1 MSGKIL
7 ITGGF
12 GNLGG
17 RLAQA
22 LAANPGLS
30 VRLGTR
36 QRHPV
41 PPEWLPDCEPVAM
54 DLMSE
59 ADLDAACAGVSCVV
73 HLAALNDIDSVAD
86 PEQALL
92 VNTLGVLK
100 MLRAAERAG
109 VERFIYF
116 STAHVYGAPLA
127 GIITE
132 ETIPRPSHPYA
143 ITHRA
148 AEDFVL
154 AAHDRKALTGIV
166 VRLSNG
172 FGAPAHPDVN
182 VWMLLVNDL
191 CRQAVETGSLQLRSS
206 GLQVRNF
213 ITVGDVGRAVHH
225 LIALP
230 TEVCGDGLFNL
241 GGENSLRIIDLTELI
256 ARRCVTVLGFDPP
269 ILRPEPRL
277 GEESLPLD
285 FRTDKLKRTGFF
297 LEGDFA
303 GEIDANLRLCREAF
317 GNGRKYPDE
326 SRRIAC

>member
-1 MSGKIL
+1 MNPLEKL
-7 ITGGF
+7 RT
-12 GNLGG
+12 
-17 RLAQA
+17 
-22 LAANPGLS
+22 AANAKPGTRVIGIDLGTTNSTVAQVRLPLPESSSAEFACECVPLEQATQMSPFTGALVPSVVAIDKAGKVWIGEGAKRMRAEPQKHGLS
-30 VRLGTR
+30 LEKNLFYETK
-36 QRHPV
+36 
-41 PPEWLPDCEPVAM
+41 
-54 DLMSE
+54 
-59 ADLDAACAGVSCVV
+59 
-73 HLAALNDIDSVAD
+73 NDMGL
-86 PEQALL
+86 Q
-92 VNTLGVLK
+92 K
-100 MLRAAERAG
+100 R
-109 VERFIYF
+109 Y
-116 STAHVYGAPLA
+116 
-127 GIITE
+127 
-132 ETIPRPSHPYA
+132 
-143 ITHRA
+143 HRA

-277 GEESLPLD
+277 GEESMPLD